1 MQASV
6 CHASPCLTLR
16 IESEVPQMFDNSAK
30 LDQINSN
37 LTGFF
42 QDIVKFIQSVWKYIE
57 KFFTK
62 DATDPLYEGQVEET
76 EGE

>member
-1 MQASV
+1 
-6 CHASPCLTLR
+6 
-16 IESEVPQMFDNSAK
+16 MFDNSAK
-30 LDQINSN
+30 LDAINAN